1 MNNKK
6 NLVMII
12 VAIACFVGAF
22 VVLYNNGVFGGQ
34 VGPMTS
40 FTRPTS
46 NTSRSSAFY
55 SENILPFGQLQGGDF
70 DRAFGSRKTGMYKIS
85 YPQLDIKNDVS
96 VNVKDLFVPVASSS
110 QPTLP

>member
-6 NLVMII
+6 NLAMII
-12 VAIACFVGAF
+12 VAIACFVGTF

-34 VGPMTS
+34 SGSAVS
-40 FTRPTS
+40 FTRPIPT
-46 NTSRSSAFY
+46 NKGNAFY
-55 SENILPFGQLQGGDF
+55 SENILPFGQLQSGDF